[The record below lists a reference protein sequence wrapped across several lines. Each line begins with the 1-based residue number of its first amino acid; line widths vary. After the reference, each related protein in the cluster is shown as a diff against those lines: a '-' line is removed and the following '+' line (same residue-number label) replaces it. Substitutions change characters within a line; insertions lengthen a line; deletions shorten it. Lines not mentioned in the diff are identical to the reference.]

1 LICGNHAW
9 NDCGKLHINYGVFV
23 DMSIF
28 LIYGAQGQE
37 LYIIVSPNI
46 VFILYQEHAFFNP
59 TPMLQNFGLVVRK
72 SYLWPISQVTTKLEC
87 IRNETINNLTT
98 RGWFVQNVST
108 TKEDQNDQV
117 STQGLPMF
125 SRDEYNES
133 SESLSDNEDIVASLL
148 NFEDMHQRE
157 ALPIRRSS

>member
-1 LICGNHAW
+1 M
-9 NDCGKLHINYGVFV
+9 F
-23 DMSIF
+23 IF
-28 LIYGAQGQE
+28 LICGAQGQE
-37 LYIIVSPNI
+37 LCIIVSPNI

>member
-1 LICGNHAW
+1 MVCSSAI
-9 NDCGKLHINYGVFV
+9 
-23 DMSIF
+23 
-28 LIYGAQGQE
+28 
-37 LYIIVSPNI
+37 
-46 VFILYQEHAFFNP
+46 
-59 TPMLQNFGLVVRK
+59 
-72 SYLWPISQVTTKLEC
+72 
-87 IRNETINNLTT
+87 
-98 RGWFVQNVST
+98 QNVST

-133 SESLSDNEDIVASLL
+133 SEFLSDNEDIVASLL